1 MTQPEPERDDA
12 LETPSTTTDFEAV
25 TSKEQLDKIIA
36 AARKKD
42 KAAIAELQ
50 PKARRLAEL
59 EQANLTES
67 EKQTQRIRELEG
79 QLRQRET
86 AELRYNVASAKG
98 VPAERITGSTREE
111 LEQSADDLL
120 AFINERAK
128 TQTRTPKPVGSS
140 GASNTDN
147 RLDPKERA
155 AAAMRQYYS
164 ST

>member
-1 MTQPEPERDDA
+1 MTQPETEPDTT
-12 LETPSTTTDFEAV
+12 LETTSTTTDFESI
-25 TSKEQLDKIIA
+25 TSKEHLDKIIA

-42 KAAIAELQ
+42 KAVIAELQ

-67 EKQTQRIRELEG
+67 EKQTQRIRDLES
-79 QLRQRET
+79 QLQQRET

-98 VPAERITGSTREE
+98 VPAERITGTTREE

-120 AFINERAK
+120 AFVNERAK
-128 TQTRTPKPVGSS
+128 TGPKTPKPVGSS
-140 GASNTDN
+140 GASNTEN

-164 ST
+164 SA